1 MYTEFYLC
9 ERIYVGSYRRT
20 CYFSFIESDSGII
33 TKANSWDL
41 LKRIS

>member
-20 CYFSFIESDSGII
+20 YFSFIESDSGII